1 MMTSSPLPPPPQVA
15 GISLSGRTPYV
26 ISRQEN
32 LELCESMG
40 VPPSANDRAH
50 PIYFFIATQIGMGM
64 TVAELCAAC
73 EFNVDDGPMIVSSKV
88 EFSEPLKVE
97 QAYQVSGEIVSL
109 IRKLSR
115 KIGVMD
121 MLEYR
126 LNLSRPGGTPVLITT
141 NVWVLPRG
149 NPT

>member
-1 MMTSSPLPPPPQVA
+1 MQASSLPPPPQVA
-15 GISLSGRTPYV
+15 GISLNGRAPYV

-40 VPPSANDRAH
+40 IVPSGDDRAH

-64 TVAELCAAC
+64 TVAELCAVC

-88 EFSEPLKVE
+88 EFSQSLLVE
-97 QAYQVSGEIVSL
+97 QAYRVTGEIVNL
-109 IRKLSR
+109 TRKLSR
-115 KIGVMD
+115 KIGVID

-126 LNLSRPGGTPVLITT
+126 LNLSRPDGTPVLVTT
-141 NVWVLPRG
+141 SVWVLPRG
-149 NPT
+149 NST

>member
-26 ISRQEN
+26 IRRQEN

-40 VPPSANDRAH
+40 VAPSGNDCAH
-50 PIYFFIATQIGMGM
+50 PIYFFVATQVGMGM

-73 EFNVDDGPMIVSSKV
+73 QFNVDDGPMIVSSKV
-88 EFSEPLKVE
+88 EFSQPLKVE
-97 QAYQVSGEIVSL
+97 QAYGVTGEIVNL
-109 IRKLSR
+109 TRKLSR

-126 LNLSRPGGTPVLITT
+126 LNLSRSDGTPVLVTT
-141 NVWVLPRG
+141 SVWVLPRG
-149 NPT
+149 NPA

>member
-1 MMTSSPLPPPPQVA
+1 MMTSSPFPLPPQVA
-15 GISLSGRTPYV
+15 GMSLSGSTPYV

-32 LELCESMG
+32 LELCTSMG
-40 VPPSANDRAH
+40 VAPAGNDGAH

-88 EFSEPLKVE
+88 EFSQPLKVE
-97 QAYQVSGEIVSL
+97 QAYRVTGEIVSL
-109 IRKLSR
+109 NRKLSR
-115 KIGVMD
+115 KLGVMD

-126 LNLSRPGGTPVLITT
+126 LDLSRPDGARVLVTT
-141 NVWVLPRG
+141 SVWVLPRG
-149 NPT
+149 NPA

>member
-1 MMTSSPLPPPPQVA
+1 
-15 GISLSGRTPYV
+15 V

-40 VPPSANDRAH
+40 VVPSGHDQAH

-73 EFNVDDGPMIVSSKV
+73 EFNVDDGPMIISSKV
-88 EFSEPLKVE
+88 EFSQPLVVE
-97 QAYQVSGEIVSL
+97 QAYRVTGEIVNL
-109 IRKLSR
+109 TRKLSR
-115 KIGVMD
+115 KIGIMD
-121 MLEYR
+121 VLEYC
-126 LNLSRPGGTPVLITT
+126 LHLSQPDGMPVLVTT
-141 NVWVLPRG
+141 SVWVLPRG